1 MQWRNSS
8 HPIDNSFLLT
18 ILKAF
23 ARLLGIQTVED
34 VRGQAISEVARA
46 AGIYTSQLFR
56 WRICATPRTTVA
68 SLCASSSVSERKL
81 QRPSKRGALT
91 FDVAAAGRI
100 RSPNANSISYL
111 SLLPQR
117 RRGRCRLRRD
127 RSARCWC
134 GAGGDWSR
142 AARGSGWRPGT
153 PAWVLMGWRCKAL
166 DYSLKRWSALTRFL
180 NDGRLRLSYNA
191 VERELRGA
199 RTGPFAGFDEG
210 GRSPICWA
218 RLPDHPAR
226 GGSSIYCRGMVW
238 IAPAGGLTA
247 ALRYAM
253 MVRTTREAAMRA
265 QAFAHTISVDQVDV
279 EALLGGPRRRPDR
292 GGVGRRVPECIMLR
306 TDAWDRLLKSKRDG
320 YLLLPILAFCR
331 DENGESLLD
340 ITPDEEYRL
349 IEGAAEFIP
358 ACVRARRLLAD
369 QCHTRPD
376 RRPSPPAPQSR
387 VTIRAPAALAK
398 SSKNAA
404 AA

>member
-8 HPIDNSFLLT
+8 HPIDKSFLLT

-91 FDVAAAGRI
+91 FDVAAAHPVAKRK
-100 RSPNANSISYL
+100 L
-111 SLLPQR
+111 DLPQPASR
-117 RRGRCRLRRD
+117 NAGEADAGSGAIAQR
-127 RSARCWC
+127 
-134 GAGGDWSR
+134 GAGAAQGATGPERR
-142 AARGSGWRPGT
+142 AGLAGGPGT

-199 RTGPFAGFDEG
+199 RTVPFAGFDEG

-226 GGSSIYCRGMVW
+226 GGSSIYCRGVVW

-292 GGVGRRVPECIMLR
+292 GGVGRRVPEC
-306 TDAWDRLLKSKRDG
+306 
-320 YLLLPILAFCR
+320 
-331 DENGESLLD
+331 NH
-340 ITPDEEYRL
+340 
-349 IEGAAEFIP
+349 AAHGRVGP
-358 ACVRARRLLAD
+358 AAQGQARRLLATPD
-369 QCHTRPD
+369 PGILPATRTASRCSIS
-376 RRPSPPAPQSR
+376 RRTKNIASLRSRPSLSPPAS
-387 VTIRAPAALAK
+387 ALAAYWRGK
-398 SSKNAA
+398 GPKQISMPLPSGSSTKPARTSIR
-404 AA
+404 